1 MWLSLKSYTHVL
13 VCFFVNVTTCP
24 KLQFPSSSKLFS
36 IYLQS
41 LIPVL
46 TLYLT
51 QCVLMRTD
59 LRHLLIPWIH
69 QTSTL
74 YILWKIVQAL
84 LKTYYYAHV
93 LKHSINVS
101 KMSKNTNVDDKLS
114 SLIIHLQSKRTLPF
128 LQSNFKKCRTN
139 KSPYLTKVRLCFRI
153 THRRTYYFVETLLEL
168 STQMHSKS
176 KEISPIM
183 RRGNIRQKKEIL

>member
-1 MWLSLKSYTHVL
+1 MYLFASLLMLLLAPNYDTVSIIFKII
-13 VCFFVNVTTCP
+13 
-24 KLQFPSSSKLFS
+24 S
-36 IYLQS
+36 IYLRS

-59 LRHLLIPWIH
+59 LRHLLIPWFH

-101 KMSKNTNVDDKLS
+101 KMSKNTNVDYKLS

-183 RRGNIRQKKEIL
+183 RRGNIRQKKDIR

>member
-1 MWLSLKSYTHVL
+1 MPQTTVSIIFKIIFNLFAISYPSFNPISNPVCIDEDRPEAFTYTLVSPNFYSLYSLEDCIGFIKNVL
-13 VCFFVNVTTCP
+13 LCSRF
-24 KLQFPSSSKLFS
+24 K
-36 IYLQS
+36 
-41 LIPVL
+41 
-46 TLYLT
+46 T
-51 QCVLMRTD
+51 QHKCV
-59 LRHLLIPWIH
+59 
-69 QTSTL
+69 
-74 YILWKIVQAL
+74 
-84 LKTYYYAHV
+84 
-93 LKHSINVS
+93 

-183 RRGNIRQKKEIL
+183 RRGNIRQKKEIR

>member
-1 MWLSLKSYTHVL
+1 MPQTTVSIIFKIIFNLFAISYPSFNPISNPVCIDEDRPEAFTYTLVSPNFYSLYSLEDCIGFIKNVL
-13 VCFFVNVTTCP
+13 
-24 KLQFPSSSKLFS
+24 
-36 IYLQS
+36 
-41 LIPVL
+41 
-46 TLYLT
+46 
-51 QCVLMRTD
+51 
-59 LRHLLIPWIH
+59 
-69 QTSTL
+69 
-74 YILWKIVQAL
+74 
-84 LKTYYYAHV
+84 
-93 LKHSINVS
+93 NVS

-183 RRGNIRQKKEIL
+183 RRGNIRQKKDIR

>member
-1 MWLSLKSYTHVL
+1 MPQ
-13 VCFFVNVTTCP
+13 TTVSIIFEII
-24 KLQFPSSSKLFS
+24 LQFYPNFKPISNPVCIDEDGPEAFTYTLVSPNF
-36 IYLQS
+36 YS
-41 LIPVL
+41 LYSLEDCIGF
-46 TLYLT
+46 
-51 QCVLMRTD
+51 
-59 LRHLLIPWIH
+59 I
-69 QTSTL
+69 
-74 YILWKIVQAL
+74 
-84 LKTYYYAHV
+84 KTYYYAHV

-168 STQMHSKS
+168 STQMHQKS

-183 RRGNIRQKKEIL
+183 RRGNIRQKKRHPLIKNCP

>member
-1 MWLSLKSYTHVL
+1 MYLFASLLMLLLAPNYSLHH
-13 VCFFVNVTTCP
+13 
-24 KLQFPSSSKLFS
+24 LQNYSS

-41 LIPVL
+41 LIPIL

-51 QCVLMRTD
+51 VCLLMKTD
-59 LRHLLIPWIH
+59 LRHLLIPWFH
-69 QTSTL
+69 QNSTL

-114 SLIIHLQSKRTLPF
+114 SLIIHLQSKRTLLF

-153 THRRTYYFVETLLEL
+153 THRRIYYFVETLLEL
-168 STQMHSKS
+168 STQMHQKS

-183 RRGNIRQKKEIL
+183 RRGNIRPKKDIR